1 MLKRKLPMA
10 DRIDSAAPRVSPG
23 FIALVSHEWN
33 DQWLGRAQVMSR
45 IAKQFHVVWC
55 GPPHEWRAI
64 PQRARSGP
72 SVEQPVDDLPMLH
85 TYRPEPWLPRLYR
98 PRTLALRLM
107 QRRLENARAILERQG
122 CTHIVLSI
130 WSPQY
135 SKALP
140 LVKHDLSMYH
150 INDEYSFAR
159 VQQPISAEE
168 RVLMAGVD
176 EVFIHSPAVMA
187 RKAALCSSATLT
199 PNGVDF
205 DAFAMSRP
213 IPDDL
218 AAIPSPRIGYSGF
231 LKTQLDWELLYETAH
246 QNPQWSF
253 VFVGRA
259 LEQPGLPETLA
270 RLDALRNV
278 HFLGGKSSRDLAA
291 YPQHF
296 DVCMLPYCV
305 DDYTKYIDPLKLSEY
320 LASGTARNRHA
331 DSSAARGVRSRRACR
346 DSSRMAAGDI
356 GIAATG
362 GERAGGANETPELGE
377 GANMGRAG
385 GYDSDEGRGASRL
398 GSADGSGGRA
408 RARTPSRLRTRFSEP
423 AVPGILIVRGVRHHG
438 LEGIERASRQGVP
451 AMVVQ
456 PRAHRLIEWRHIQG
470 TQAH

>member
-1 MLKRKLPMA
+1 MLTRKVVVA
-10 DRIDSAAPRVSPG
+10 DRAADPDGDVSPG
-23 FIALVSHEWN
+23 FIALVPHEWN

-45 IAKQFHVVWC
+45 IAKRFHVVWC

-64 PQRARSGP
+64 PRRARSGP
-72 SVEQPVDDLPMLH
+72 SVQHPVDDLPMLH

-107 QRRLENARAILERQG
+107 QRRLENARAILVRQG

-140 LVKHDLSMYH
+140 LIKYDMSMYH

-187 RKAALCSSATLT
+187 RKGALCSSATLT

-205 DAFAMSRP
+205 DAFATSRP
-213 IPDDL
+213 MPPDL
-218 AAIPSPRIGYSGF
+218 AAIPGPRIGYSGF
-231 LKTQLDWELLYETAH
+231 LKTQLDWELLFTTAH

-253 VFVGRA
+253 VFVGKA

-270 RLDALRNV
+270 RLGALRNV
-278 HFLGGKSSRDLAA
+278 HFLGGKSSRELAA

-320 LASGTARNRHA
+320 MASGRPA
-331 DSSAARGVRSRRACR
+331 
-346 DSSRMAAGDI
+346 I
-356 GIAATG
+356 GTPILPLREVSDLVTLAATPAEWRQG
-362 GERAGGANETPELGE
+362 ISASLLPAANAPVERAKRQSWAKARTWDALVDRILAKVDEHLGRDALNVPAAALTRAGERA
-377 GANMGRAG
+377 
-385 GYDSDEGRGASRL
+385 S
-398 GSADGSGGRA
+398 SA
-408 RARTPSRLRTRFSEP
+408 LR
-423 AVPGILIVRGVRHHG
+423 
-438 LEGIERASRQGVP
+438 
-451 AMVVQ
+451 
-456 PRAHRLIEWRHIQG
+456 
-470 TQAH
+470 

>member
-1 MLKRKLPMA
+1 MLRRKVPIA
-10 DRIDSAAPRVSPG
+10 DGVAAPVPRISPG
-23 FIALVSHEWN
+23 FIALVPQEWN
-33 DQWLGRAQVMSR
+33 DQWLGRAQVLTR

-64 PQRARSGP
+64 PGRALSGP
-72 SVEQPVDDLPMLH
+72 SVQHPVSDLPMLH

-98 PRTLALRLM
+98 PQTLALRLM
-107 QRRLENARAILERQG
+107 QRRLENARAILVREG

-140 LVKHDLSMYH
+140 LIEHDLSMYH

-205 DAFAMSRP
+205 GAFATSRP
-213 IPDDL
+213 MPEDL

-231 LKTQLDWELLYETAH
+231 LKTQLDWELLFATAQ

-253 VFVGRA
+253 VFVGKA
-259 LEQPGLPETLA
+259 HEQSGLPEMLA
-270 RLDALRNV
+270 RIGALRNV
-278 HFLGGKSSRDLAA
+278 HFLGAKSSRELAA

-296 DVCMLPYCV
+296 DVCTLPYCV

-320 LASGTARNRHA
+320 MASGRPA
-331 DSSAARGVRSRRACR
+331 
-346 DSSRMAAGDI
+346 I
-356 GIAATG
+356 GTPILPLREVSHLITLA
-362 GERAGGANETPELGE
+362 ETPAEWRQAISASLAPALNTPE
-377 GANMGRAG
+377 ARATRQSWAKARTW
-385 GYDSDEGRGASRL
+385 DTLVESILAKVEARL
-398 GSADGSGGRA
+398 GATPMHVPASAI
-408 RARTPSRLRTRFSEP
+408 TPSD
-423 AVPGILIVRGVRHHG
+423 
-438 LEGIERASRQGVP
+438 ERASNALR
-451 AMVVQ
+451 
-456 PRAHRLIEWRHIQG
+456 
-470 TQAH
+470 

>member
-10 DRIDSAAPRVSPG
+10 DGIDSSSPRVSPG
-23 FIALVSHEWN
+23 FIALVSHDWN

-64 PQRARSGP
+64 PKRARSGP
-72 SVEQPVDDLPMLH
+72 SVQQPVDDLPMLH

-159 VQQPISAEE
+159 VQQPISVEE
-168 RVLMAGVD
+168 RVLMAEVD

-205 DAFAMSRP
+205 NAFAISRP

-231 LKTQLDWELLYETAH
+231 LKTQLDWELLYETAQ

-253 VFVGRA
+253 VFVGKA
-259 LEQPGLPETLA
+259 LDQPGLPETLA
-270 RLDALRNV
+270 RVGALRNV
-278 HFLGGKSSRDLAA
+278 HFLGGKSSRELAA

-320 LASGTARNRHA
+320 MASGRPA
-331 DSSAARGVRSRRACR
+331 
-346 DSSRMAAGDI
+346 I
-356 GIAATG
+356 GTPILPLREVSELVTLA
-362 GERAGGANETPELGE
+362 ETPAEWRQAISASLLPAASSPE
-377 GANMGRAG
+377 ARAKRQSWAKARTW
-385 GYDSDEGRGASRL
+385 DALVDTILAKVEQHL
-398 GSADGSGGRA
+398 GSVPLNLPAA
-408 RARTPSRLRTRFSEP
+408 VLR
-423 AVPGILIVRGVRHHG
+423 PGA
-438 LEGIERASRQGVP
+438 EQASN
-451 AMVVQ
+451 A
-456 PRAHRLIEWRHIQG
+456 LL
-470 TQAH
+470 

>member
-1 MLKRKLPMA
+1 MA
-10 DRIDSAAPRVSPG
+10 DRVDALLPRVSPG
-23 FIALVSHEWN
+23 FIALVSHDWN

-64 PQRARSGP
+64 PKRARSGP
-72 SVEQPVDDLPMLH
+72 SVQHPVDDLPMLH

-98 PRTLALRLM
+98 PQTLALRLM
-107 QRRLENARAILERQG
+107 QRRLENARAILERHG

-187 RKAALCSSATLT
+187 RKGALCSSATLT

-205 DAFAMSRP
+205 DAFAMSRA

-231 LKTQLDWELLYETAH
+231 LKTQLDWELLYDTAQ

-253 VFVGRA
+253 VFVGKA

-270 RLDALRNV
+270 RIGALKNV
-278 HFLGGKSSRDLAA
+278 HFLGGKSSRELAA

-320 LASGTARNRHA
+320 MASGRPAIGTPILPLREVSDLVALAETPAEWRQAISASLLPVANAPEERAMRQSWAKSRTWDALVETILTKVEAHLGSVPLNVPA
-331 DSSAARGVRSRRACR
+331 AVLTQGGEQASSA
-346 DSSRMAAGDI
+346 
-356 GIAATG
+356 
-362 GERAGGANETPELGE
+362 L
-377 GANMGRAG
+377 
-385 GYDSDEGRGASRL
+385 L
-398 GSADGSGGRA
+398 
-408 RARTPSRLRTRFSEP
+408 
-423 AVPGILIVRGVRHHG
+423 
-438 LEGIERASRQGVP
+438 
-451 AMVVQ
+451 
-456 PRAHRLIEWRHIQG
+456 
-470 TQAH
+470 

>member
-1 MLKRKLPMA
+1 MLKRKAALA
-10 DRIDSAAPRVSPG
+10 DRAAVPAREISPG
-23 FIALVSHEWN
+23 FIALVPHEWN
-33 DQWLGRAQVMSR
+33 DQWLGRAQILSR

-55 GPPHEWRAI
+55 GPPHEWREI
-64 PQRARSGP
+64 PTRARSGP
-72 SVEQPVDDLPMLH
+72 SVQQPVDDLPMLH

-98 PRTLALRLM
+98 PSTIALRLM
-107 QRRLENARAILERQG
+107 QWRLENAREILEREG

-140 LVKHDLSMYH
+140 LIKHDMSMYH

-187 RKAALCSSATLT
+187 RKAAFCSSSTLT

-205 DAFAMSRP
+205 EAFATSRP

-231 LKTQLDWELLYETAH
+231 LKTQLDWELLFATAQ

-253 VFVGRA
+253 VFVGKA
-259 LEQPGLPETLA
+259 LEQPGLPEVLA
-270 RLDALRNV
+270 RIGALGNV
-278 HFLGGKSSRDLAA
+278 YFLGGKSSHELAA

-320 LASGTARNRHA
+320 MASGRPAVGTPILPLHPVSDLVALA
-331 DSSAARGVRSRRACR
+331 
-346 DSSRMAAGDI
+346 
-356 GIAATG
+356 
-362 GERAGGANETPELGE
+362 ETPAEWRQAISASLLPD
-377 GANMGRAG
+377 AN
-385 GYDSDEGRGASRL
+385 SPE
-398 GSADGSGGRA
+398 A
-408 RARTPSRLRTRFSEP
+408 RAKRQSWAKARTWDVLVDS
-423 AVPGILIVRGVRHHG
+423 ILAKVEAHLGAIP
-438 LEGIERASRQGVP
+438 LNVP
-451 AMVVQ
+451 AAVLT
-456 PRAHRLIEWRHIQG
+456 PGGDEAASPLR
-470 TQAH
+470 

>member
-1 MLKRKLPMA
+1 MLRRRVSIA
-10 DRIDSAAPRVSPG
+10 DRVDSSLPRVSPG

-64 PQRARSGP
+64 PKRARSGP
-72 SVEQPVDDLPMLH
+72 SVQHPVDDLPMLH

-98 PRTLALRLM
+98 PQTLALHLM
-107 QRRLENARAILERQG
+107 QRRLEHARAILERQG

-140 LVKHDLSMYH
+140 LVKHDMSMYH
-150 INDEYSFAR
+150 INDEYSFAP
-159 VQQPISAEE
+159 VEQPVSAEE

-187 RKAALCSSATLT
+187 RKAELCSSATLT

-213 IPDDL
+213 IPEDL
-218 AAIPSPRIGYSGF
+218 AAIPGPRIGYSGF
-231 LKTQLDWELLYETAH
+231 LKTQLDWELLFAVAQ

-253 VFVGRA
+253 VFVGKA
-259 LEQPGLPETLA
+259 LEQPGLAEVLA
-270 RLDALRNV
+270 RINALTNV
-278 HFLGGKSSRDLAA
+278 HFLGGKSSRELSA

-320 LASGTARNRHA
+320 MASGQPA
-331 DSSAARGVRSRRACR
+331 
-346 DSSRMAAGDI
+346 I
-356 GIAATG
+356 GTPILPLHEVSNLVTIAASPAEWRQAISASLLPAANTPE
-362 GERAGGANETPELGE
+362 ERAKRQSWAKTRTWDALVETILG
-377 GANMGRAG
+377 RV
-385 GYDSDEGRGASRL
+385 DRRL
-398 GSADGSGGRA
+398 GVVPLPVSAEALAPKNEQSSTA
-408 RARTPSRLRTRFSEP
+408 L
-423 AVPGILIVRGVRHHG
+423 L
-438 LEGIERASRQGVP
+438 
-451 AMVVQ
+451 
-456 PRAHRLIEWRHIQG
+456 
-470 TQAH
+470 